1 MITLTKP
8 APHLQI
14 SIDSTLIS
22 RRTAREF
29 EDRPISLDAV
39 GHLLFA
45 GQGEIGNRRTAP
57 SAGALYPLRLLIA
70 ARAVDGLDPG
80 LYAYRSGEHGLE
92 PIRPGDISGALRDA
106 ALEEQPW
113 IGEAAAVIAIVAD
126 TGAARTTFHE
136 QPPEGRRGERYVY
149 IEAGAIAQN
158 MHLEATVLKLGAVLV
173 AGFDDGPAAQ
183 ALGLEENF
191 DPVILFCVGSPKSA
205 S

>member
-22 RRTAREF
+22 RRTSREF

-57 SAGALYPLRLLIA
+57 SAGALYPLRLLLA
-70 ARAVDGLDPG
+70 ARAVDGLDQG
-80 LYAYRSGEHGLE
+80 LYAYSPGEHGLE
-92 PIRPGDISGALRDA
+92 HIRPGDISGALHDA

-126 TGAARTTFHE
+126 TGAARTTFRE
-136 QPPEGRRGERYVY
+136 QTPEGRRGERYVY

-158 MHLEATVLKLGAVLV
+158 MHLEATILKLGAVLV

-183 ALGLEENF
+183 ALGLEENL
-191 DPVILFCVGSPKSA
+191 DPVILFCVGNPKSA